1 LPAPRGWVLGVINVT
16 PDSFYAASRARHVR
30 QALTLA
36 ERLAA
41 EGAAGLDIGAE
52 STRPGAPRISD
63 EEELRRLMP
72 VIDAIRHRFPTLPL
86 SVDTRKAAV
95 ARAALAAGADLIND
109 ISALR
114 DDPRMAE
121 VIAEA
126 QAPVIL
132 MHMQGQPETM
142 QRRPRYRDVVD
153 DIKAFFAERLRAATR
168 QGIAERRI
176 LLDPGIGF
184 GKTTAHNLRIL
195 HRLRDFLS
203 FGRPLVIGV
212 SRKSFLGKILG
223 TEGQPLL
230 PQDRLEGSLAA
241 SLWALKEGAA
251 GFRAHDVQATARAIR
266 LWRAVE
272 AAA

>member
-1 LPAPRGWVLGVINVT
+1 MINVT
-16 PDSFYAASRARHVR
+16 PDSFYAASRAQHVR

-63 EEELRRLMP
+63 QEELRRLMP

-126 QAPVIL
+126 HVPVIL

-153 DIKAFFAERLRAATR
+153 DIKAFFTERLRAATR

-184 GKTTAHNLRIL
+184 GKTATHNVQILR
-195 HRLRDFLS
+195 RLRDFLS

-223 TEGQPLL
+223 TEEQPLL

-251 GFRAHDVQATARAIR
+251 GFRTHDVQATTRAIR